1 MNLKADEAV
10 LLVNLGS
17 PKELNKRSIREY
29 LRIFLSDDYV
39 VDLPKI
45 LQQLILYL
53 FILPFRPRKTLH
65 AYSQIWTEFGS
76 PLIISSRNIQKKLAK
91 KTGWKVSLAMRYEDP
106 SIKDALEELKEHSY
120 KKIYVIP
127 LYPHYAMSTSKTT
140 QREVKRVRDKLNLKI
155 DLEFVDSFHNANGYI
170 DALCEIIK
178 NKMQPQSEF
187 LLFSYHGIPNRHLK
201 KTDPTK
207 KHCLQSKN
215 CCEMESLAKPY
226 CYKAQVIE
234 TSRLCA
240 DSLDMKSS
248 EWGISFQSRIGPGW
262 MKPFTDIELKKL
274 AEKGIKNLDVV
285 CPSFVIDNLETLE
298 EMNLRGRETFLEAG
312 GENFNYIPCLNQN
325 SLWLD
330 FLEDMVKK

>member
-1 MNLKADEAV
+1 MQGI
-10 LLVNLGS
+10 LLINLGS
-17 PKELNKRSIREY
+17 PKDLEDLSIKEY
-29 LRIFLSDDYV
+29 LKEFLSDDLVIDY
-39 VDLPKI
+39 PKCI
-45 LQQLILYL
+45 QKVLVNLLIVPNRYK
-53 FILPFRPRKTLH
+53 KTKE
-65 AYSQIWTEFGS
+65 AYSQIWTDTGS
-76 PLIISSRNIQKKLAK
+76 PLISQTIELGKRLSKR
-91 KTGWKVSLAMRYEDP
+91 TSLCVEVAMRYQEP
-106 SIKDALEELKEHSY
+106 SIEDALIKFSKSNISKLK
-120 KKIYVIP
+120 VVP

-140 QREVKRVRDKLNLKI
+140 QREVRRVRDKLNLKI

>member
-1 MNLKADEAV
+1 
-10 LLVNLGS
+10 
-17 PKELNKRSIREY
+17 
-29 LRIFLSDDYV
+29 
-39 VDLPKI
+39 
-45 LQQLILYL
+45 
-53 FILPFRPRKTLH
+53 
-65 AYSQIWTEFGS
+65 
-76 PLIISSRNIQKKLAK
+76 
-91 KTGWKVSLAMRYEDP
+91 
-106 SIKDALEELKEHSY
+106 
-120 KKIYVIP
+120 
-127 LYPHYAMSTSKTT
+127 
-140 QREVKRVRDKLNLKI
+140 
-155 DLEFVDSFHNANGYI
+155 
-170 DALCEIIK
+170 
-178 NKMQPQSEF
+178 
-187 LLFSYHGIPNRHLK
+187 
-201 KTDPTK
+201 
-207 KHCLQSKN
+207 
-215 CCEMESLAKPY
+215 MESLAKPY